1 MNKEQAEI
9 IKKGKGFIAALDQ
22 SGGSS
27 GKTLG
32 LYGIDKNRYNN
43 EEEMFDLIH
52 EFRKRVITS
61 DSFTNEKIVGVIL
74 FEETMN
80 RKIDDELTANYLWNK
95 KKIVPFLKI
104 DKGLEEIKNGVQL
117 MKPIPN
123 LIGTLTKAK
132 ENNIFGT
139 KMRSVIYENNKEGIK
154 EVVEQQFALA
164 KTIWA
169 HGLVP
174 IIEPEVNI
182 GSPNKR
188 ECEIL
193 LKTEILKQLEVLDDN
208 IKVMFKFTIPTEE
221 NYYQVFTDHHN
232 VLKVVALSG
241 GYEKVDACNRLAKNK
256 DMIASFSR
264 ALLEGLQEQQTQAEF
279 DKTLSESIDMIYNAS
294 VNKEI

>member
-32 LYGIDKNRYNN
+32 LYGIDKDRYNN

-208 IKVMFKFTIPTEE
+208 VKVMFKFTIPTEE
-221 NYYQVFTDHHN
+221 NYYQVFTDHYN

-279 DKTLSESIDMIYNAS
+279 DKTLSESIDMIYKAS
-294 VNKEI
+294 VNK

>member
-32 LYGIDKNRYNN
+32 LYGIDKDRYNN

-193 LKTEILKQLEVLDDN
+193 LKTEIL
-208 IKVMFKFTIPTEE
+208 
-221 NYYQVFTDHHN
+221 
-232 VLKVVALSG
+232 
-241 GYEKVDACNRLAKNK
+241 
-256 DMIASFSR
+256 
-264 ALLEGLQEQQTQAEF
+264 
-279 DKTLSESIDMIYNAS
+279 
-294 VNKEI
+294 

>member
-32 LYGIDKNRYNN
+32 LYGIDKDRYNN

-208 IKVMFKFTIPTEE
+208 VKVMFKFTIPTEE
-221 NYYQVFTDHHN
+221 NYYQVFTDHYN

>member
-1 MNKEQAEI
+1 MNKEQAEV
-9 IKKGKGFIAALDQ
+9 IKNGKGFIAALDQ

-32 LYGIDKNRYNN
+32 LYGIEKDRYNN

-208 IKVMFKFTIPTEE
+208 VKVMFKFTIPTEE
-221 NYYQVFTDHHN
+221 NYYQVFTDHYN